1 MTKRAMNTMTQH
13 TKTVL
18 GNQNAEQLPD
28 RKAMSTIDLTSLD
41 VQVSAVSFDDD
52 LRAFADVESDGIESN
67 DIENNGT
74 DGSSSLHAED
84 TSLSVGTSVSGTE
97 NDNSATELSALLRLD
112 DGDNGDN
119 GDSNSGLGLG
129 LGLSSS
135 DIR

>member
-52 LRAFADVESDGIESN
+52 LRAFVNVESN
-67 DIENNGT
+67 DVENNGT
-74 DGSSSLHAED
+74 ENSDTNGSSSVHAED
-84 TSLSVGTSVSGTE
+84 SSLSVGTSVSGTE

-119 GDSNSGLGLG
+119 SDNNSGLGLG

>member
-52 LRAFADVESDGIESN
+52 LRAFADVESDGIGNDGTESN
-67 DIENNGT
+67 ST

-84 TSLSVGTSVSGTE
+84 NSLSVGTSVSGTE

-119 GDSNSGLGLG
+119 SDNSGLGLG